1 MMEKLKKPKVPIK
14 NIYYMLCYAW
24 NVLEHSNEINLGS
37 EPFDNVYNLFAR
49 LYLNGTRNLVKRG
62 LNKYYIYND
71 EEIASVRGKI
81 NLSES
86 IKRQTIYKGKMVC
99 QYDIFSQDIRLNQIV
114 KKTIDILVKVPELD
128 DGLRYKLKN
137 VKHYFSNVK
146 DIKFSKSVFNTLR
159 YNRNN
164 YHYRM
169 LINIGELI
177 YEGLIINEDDKNFRF
192 SDFVRDR
199 QMAKL
204 YEKFVLN
211 FYKRYL
217 DKKCYQ
223 VHSPKIKWSVD
234 SHQKDCDLSLL
245 PEMRTDV
252 VIENKKVNTQLIIDT
267 KYYSQTLVM
276 SNWSSIEKVRSNHLY
291 QLLAYVNNST
301 FEGNVSG
308 MLLYPT
314 IEEELNEKFSI
325 SGKTMKISTL
335 NLNSEWKDIEMRL
348 LSFIN

>member
-1 MMEKLKKPKVPIK
+1 MNEKPKIPIK

-24 NVLEHSNEINLGS
+24 NVLEYTDEINLGS

-49 LYLNGTRNLVKRG
+49 IYLNGTSSLIKRG
-62 LNKYYIYND
+62 LNRYYISND
-71 EEIASVRGKI
+71 EEISSVRGKI

-86 IKRQTIYKGKMVC
+86 IKRQTLYKGKMVC
-99 QYDIFSQDIRLNQIV
+99 RYDVFSQDIKLNQIV
-114 KKTIDILVKVPELD
+114 KRTIDILIRAPELNND
-128 DGLRYKLKN
+128 LRYKLKK
-137 VKHYFSNVK
+137 VKYYFSNVK
-146 DIKFSKSVFNTLR
+146 DIKFSKSVFSTLR

-177 YEGLIINEDDKNFRF
+177 YEGLIVNEEGTDFIF
-192 SDFVRDR
+192 SDFIRDR

-217 DKKCYQ
+217 DKKFYQ
-223 VHSPKIKWSVD
+223 VHSPKIKWSID
-234 SHQKDCDLSLL
+234 SFEKNCNLSLL

-252 VIENKKVNTQLIIDT
+252 VVENIKENNQLIIDT
-267 KYYSQTLVM
+267 KYYAQTLVA
-276 SNWSSIEKVRSNHLY
+276 SNWSNIEKVRTSHLY
-291 QLLAYVNNST
+291 QLFAYVNNST
-301 FEGNVSG
+301 FDGVVSG

-314 IEEELNEKFSI
+314 IEEELNVKYSI
-325 SGKTMKISTL
+325 SGKSMIISTL

-348 LSFIN
+348 LSFID